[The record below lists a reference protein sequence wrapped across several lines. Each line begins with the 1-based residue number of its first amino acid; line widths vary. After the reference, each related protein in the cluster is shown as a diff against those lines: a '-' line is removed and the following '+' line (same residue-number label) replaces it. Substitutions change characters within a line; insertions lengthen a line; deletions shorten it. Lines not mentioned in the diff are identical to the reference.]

1 MQRPRVGIRRT
12 ATEYYVGLDVS
23 VKTTAICI
31 VDGKGEVVREA
42 ALVTEPA
49 TLAEFLRRTGFDIVR
64 VGHEAG
70 PMSAWLY
77 EGLEAAGLPVVCVEA
92 RHMKS
97 ALSAMV
103 NKTDRN
109 DARGIAQMMR
119 ALDRAYESCRGEARR
134 LLASRSGP
142 ANARPPVG

>member
-1 MQRPRVGIRRT
+1 M
-12 ATEYYVGLDVS
+12 
-23 VKTTAICI
+23 
-31 VDGKGEVVREA
+31 
-42 ALVTEPA
+42 VTEPA
-49 TLAEFLRRTGFDIVR
+49 TLATFLRRTGFDIVR

-109 DARGIAQMMR
+109 DGRGIAQMMR
-119 ALDRAYESCRGEARR
+119 TGWYKQVHVKGQGARR
-134 LLASRSGP
+134 LRLLLTNR
-142 ANARPPVG
+142 RTLIDQRCDVE